1 MAKGT
6 KYSQEFKEDAVRYR
20 LEHPEM
26 ALRKCAE
33 NLGISESALKNWMKS
48 AKNHEGA
55 VPTRGSGNYA
65 SDEAKEIV
73 RLQRELRDSL
83 ICDFCPSDQ
92 GFAYS
97 FLQIPPHD
105 GHPCYSAIH
114 FPLPGH
120 VQDFHL
126 RERAH
131 GAQTKRA
138 PLGALPLKRALTS
151 RQGSFSF
158 IYLLF
163 AP

>member
-65 SDEAKEIV
+65 SDEAKEIA
-73 RLQRELRDSL
+73 RLQRELRDTKDALEVLKKLSEN
-83 ICDFCPSDQ
+83 ISQCKP
-92 GFAYS
+92 
-97 FLQIPPHD
+97 
-105 GHPCYSAIH
+105 
-114 FPLPGH
+114 
-120 VQDFHL
+120 DFH
-126 RERAH
+126 RTNQH
-131 GAQTKRA
+131 
-138 PLGALPLKRALTS
+138 
-151 RQGSFSF
+151 
-158 IYLLF
+158 
-163 AP
+163 